1 MLNLTL
7 TITAAPELL
16 AAMTSFTS
24 AITAAKVVGIPEYN
38 SDFTAHKAPREQID
52 ASYDKPAPQ
61 ALYQEQN
68 PSIQQGIGSQQI
80 MQTQAPVNVTPMY
93 NQPNTVPVNQVNNP
107 GASGPAYGVQP
118 AQQAP
123 MQPAP
128 TQGASVPTSAQSY
141 TMEQLAVAATQIVD
155 AGRRTEL
162 VNLLSSFGV
171 QALTA
176 LPKDQYGAFA
186 TQLRAL
192 GAKI

>member
-16 AAMTSFTS
+16 AAMSTFTN
-24 AITAAKVVGIPEYN
+24 AITAAKVVTIPQNISSKEQ
-38 SDFTAHKAPREQID
+38 KADTYKQQMP
-52 ASYDKPAPQ
+52 S
-61 ALYQEQN
+61 ALQ
-68 PSIQQGIGSQQI
+68 
-80 MQTQAPVNVTPMY
+80 
-93 NQPNTVPVNQVNNP
+93 TVP
-107 GASGPAYGVQP
+107 
-118 AQQAP
+118 
-123 MQPAP
+123 
-128 TQGASVPTSAQSY
+128 TTAQSY

-162 VNLLSSFGV
+162 VGLLSSFSV
-171 QALTA
+171 QALTS

>member
-16 AAMTSFTS
+16 AAISNFS
-24 AITAAKVVGIPEYN
+24 NAITASKVVSVPQNN
-38 SDFTAHKAPREQID
+38 SDFNPSKEQM
-52 ASYDKPAPQ
+52 AAT
-61 ALYQEQN
+61 YQQQN
-68 PSIQQGIGSQQI
+68 PSALQSIQSQQVL
-80 MQTQAPVNVTPMY
+80 QAQVPTNVTILY
-93 NQPNTVPVNQVNNP
+93 NQPSNVPIFPVQTP
-107 GASGPAYGVQP
+107 GQAA
-118 AQQAP
+118 AQSL
-123 MQPAP
+123 P
-128 TQGASVPTSAQSY
+128 TQGATVPTTAQTY

-155 AGRRTEL
+155 AGRRIEL
-162 VNLLSSFGV
+162 VGLLNSFGV

>member
-16 AAMTSFTS
+16 AAISNFS
-24 AITAAKVVGIPEYN
+24 NAITASKVVSVPQNN
-38 SDFTAHKAPREQID
+38 SDFNPSKEQM
-52 ASYDKPAPQ
+52 AAT
-61 ALYQEQN
+61 YQQQN
-68 PSIQQGIGSQQI
+68 PSALQSIQSQQ
-80 MQTQAPVNVTPMY
+80 
-93 NQPNTVPVNQVNNP
+93 
-107 GASGPAYGVQP
+107 SL
-118 AQQAP
+118 
-123 MQPAP
+123 P
-128 TQGASVPTSAQSY
+128 TQGATVPTTAQTY

-155 AGRRTEL
+155 AGRRIEL
-162 VNLLSSFGV
+162 VGLLNSFGV